1 LDSVS
6 FERLLPPF
14 EMIVTDYGVDP
25 SAAFYLWRPILAEKI
40 KQHDIDLSLELQKQ
54 KIRKGLANSEK
65 SNDSRN
71 ETADPSPPT
80 DNEMQGVSQETSAST
95 LAVSAGLEE
104 TVGVEVAA
112 VKSDE
117 YVT

>member
-1 LDSVS
+1 
-6 FERLLPPF
+6 
-14 EMIVTDYGVDP
+14 MIVTDYGVDP

-80 DNEMQGVSQETSAST
+80 DNEMQGGVSQETSAST